1 MSFEPLENFF
11 LFFQK
16 IWDTPIVQIKGVS
29 MTIGTLS
36 LGIILL
42 FLSFF
47 LANFLSKHI
56 GKKILSRVKEI
67 DEASRISVQKI
78 IYYILLLIFIVFSL
92 GILNVPLTV
101 LTVFGGALAI
111 GVGLGAQNIMN
122 NFISGLVMIMER
134 PIRVGDVVEVEDLR
148 GRVEDIGA
156 RSTKITS
163 INNTTIIVPNSTF
176 LEKKILN
183 WTLSDR
189 IVRSIVKVGVSYGS
203 PTTKVKELLLKVAED
218 NKKVLSYPEPVAV
231 FSDFGDDA
239 LQFELYFYSYIENV
253 LQLKIISSDIRFAID
268 SIFTENG
275 IVIAFPQRDLHI
287 KNSSLKVD
295 LIR

>member
-101 LTVFGGALAI
+101 LTVFGGGFSYWCGFGSSKYHEQLHQRP
-111 GVGLGAQNIMN
+111 GDDHGA
-122 NFISGLVMIMER
+122 SYPCGGCCGSRRLK
-134 PIRVGDVVEVEDLR
+134 G
-148 GRVEDIGA
+148 
-156 RSTKITS
+156 
-163 INNTTIIVPNSTF
+163 
-176 LEKKILN
+176 
-183 WTLSDR
+183 
-189 IVRSIVKVGVSYGS
+189 GVSRILAQEVRKS
-203 PTTKVKELLLKVAED
+203 LPLTTPP
-218 NKKVLSYPEPVAV
+218 S
-231 FSDFGDDA
+231 
-239 LQFELYFYSYIENV
+239 
-253 LQLKIISSDIRFAID
+253 
-268 SIFTENG
+268 
-275 IVIAFPQRDLHI
+275 
-287 KNSSLKVD
+287 
-295 LIR
+295 